1 MAGVSSKEIK
11 NRIRSLESTKQITK
25 AMEMVASSKLR
36 QAQQQV
42 LASRPY
48 FLLLRHAIDQIAS
61 CGDDFDSPYLKQTP
75 GERTVYVVIAGDR
88 GLAGGYNNNLFKL
101 VLEQIGEQNATILPV
116 GKKTTEYFAGKNF
129 PVLTK
134 DYAQVEQITA
144 EDCANMARDLCKRY
158 LKGEFDRVCVAYTV
172 FGSVLSQVPE
182 TLQILPLH
190 TTKGQ
195 GGNRDVMYEP
205 DRETVFAS
213 IVPEY
218 VGGVLFGAVRESRAS
233 EHAAR
238 RSAMDAATD
247 NASQMIDDLQL
258 QFNRARQAAITQ
270 EITEIVAGS

>member
-36 QAQQQV
+36 QAQAQV

-48 FLLLRHAIDQIAS
+48 FLLLRQAIDQIAAGEEEFS
-61 CGDDFDSPYLKQTP
+61 SPYLTQRS
-75 GERTVYVVIAGDR
+75 GDRVVYVVIAGDR

-101 VLEQIGEQNATILPV
+101 VLESVKDQNATILPI
-116 GKKTTEYFAGKNF
+116 GKKTAEYFSGKNF
-129 PVLTK
+129 PVLTRE
-134 DYAQVEQITA
+134 YAQVERITP
-144 EDCANMARDLCKRY
+144 EDCAKIARDLCDRY
-158 LKGEFDRVCVAYTV
+158 RKGEFDRIAVAYTV
-172 FGSVLSQVPE
+172 FASALSQIPE

-190 TTKGQ
+190 TSNAR
-195 GGNRDVMYEP
+195 GGSRDVIYEP
-205 DRETVFAS
+205 DRETVFEAV
-213 IVPEY
+213 VPEY

-238 RSAMDAATD
+238 RAAMDAATD